1 MKTNQFNSTLNKY
14 EKIFKSELTK
24 YNLSSINR
32 DLIDSLLSIIVIC
45 RYSDKTV
52 ALDCCSDDLKFV
64 LANLSDT
71 SFPKPFYVVVLS
83 FFKLIEK
90 YYG

>member
-1 MKTNQFNSTLNKY
+1 MKTNQFKSYLNKY
-14 EKIFKSELTK
+14 EKIFKSELSK
-24 YNLSSINR
+24 YNHSSINR

-45 RYSDKTV
+45 RCSEKCD
-52 ALDCCSDDLKFV
+52 ALDVCSDDLKFV
-64 LANLSDT
+64 YCNLSDT
-71 SFPKPFYVVVLS
+71 SFPKTFYVVVLS